1 MTSHRAALPSAVFL
15 LSCCTSAVH
24 LEFVVFRAKLFF
36 VICLLQASFTGQ
48 TWGCKTVNIQFLSL
62 AQSKLSMHHVYQ
74 L

>member
-1 MTSHRAALPSAVFL
+1 
-15 LSCCTSAVH
+15 VH
-24 LEFVVFRAKLFF
+24 LEFVVFRAKLCF

-62 AQSKLSMHHVYQ
+62 AQRKLSMHHVYQ